1 MVLSWVG
8 AVAVL
13 HDHVI
18 SKKLGDFN
26 AEALRRWPK
35 WKAAT
40 TGDELAVMKEA
51 DFLQVLQAISVIGKN
66 IREELEACLKYR
78 NACGHPSSL
87 KIVETRVVAHV
98 ETLMANVFESF

>member
-1 MVLSWVG
+1 M
-8 AVAVL
+8 ADAF
-13 HDHVI
+13 DAN
-18 SKKLGDFN
+18 KLAEFN

-35 WKAAT
+35 WNAAK

-66 IREELEACLKYR
+66 VREELEACLRYR